1 METNK
6 CNERSKNIQI
16 KKNLSTPNKINSPKS
31 EYSMKQN
38 LFDPSKS
45 SPPNDFMK
53 KLEKRIKIY
62 SNININIS
70 NNNYV
75 DNMEVSLDNE

>member
-1 METNK
+1 MQSSK

-16 KKNLSTPNKINSPKS
+16 KKNLSTPNKINSLKS

-45 SPPNDFMK
+45 SPPNNFLD
-53 KLEKRIKIY
+53 KLQKRIKNY
-62 SNININIS
+62 NNI
-70 NNNYV
+70 YV
-75 DNMEVSLDNE
+75 DNMDISLDNE

>member
-31 EYSMKQN
+31 EYSMNQN

-53 KLEKRIKIY
+53 KLEKRINIY
-62 SNININIS
+62 SNINIHIN
-70 NNNYV
+70 NNNYL
-75 DNMEVSLDNE
+75 DNMVVSLDNE